1 MTTAL
6 YEEILFE
13 RINQDAKHPH
23 LPRYILHPD
32 SQYEKVYS
40 IRHRL
45 EKVREENN
53 RRELE
58 DCESWYG
65 ICTEELLEAFA
76 ERNVKKMRAELIQSI
91 ALQVRMVEM
100 IDRDIIKR

>member
-13 RINQDAKHPH
+13 RINQDAKHPR

-32 SQYEKVYS
+32 SQYEKLYS

-53 RRELE
+53 RREHE
-58 DCESWYG
+58 GDESWYG

-91 ALQVRMVEM
+91 ALQVRMIEM
-100 IDRDIIKR
+100 IDRDRIKR